1 MNEPERDR
9 VSALLRDARQSAGLS
24 LRELARRA
32 GTSHSTILAYEHGTK
47 VPTVTTFLRLLRAC
61 DYAVELRL
69 ERRIRQRDGL
79 ERGEELEEV
88 LRLAEQFPVRIER
101 SMRFP
106 RWP

>member
-9 VSALLRDARQSAGLS
+9 VSALLRHARQSAGLS

-32 GTSHSTILAYEHGTK
+32 GTSHATILAYEHGTK

-61 DYAVELRL
+61 DYAVDLRL
-69 ERRIRQRDGL
+69 ERRIRERDGIQ
-79 ERGEELEEV
+79 RGEELEEV
-88 LRLAEQFPVRIER
+88 LRLAGQFPVRIDR
-101 SMRFP
+101 SLRFP